1 MRKDVRVQDD
11 IILAKVVLSHEQ
23 KRWCPGAF
31 VLCALV
37 NVAVLLGLKSKTVL
51 VFVFMNKEDAAQKYI
66 TAVTLFSN
74 PSCVTLKW

>member
-1 MRKDVRVQDD
+1 MRVQDD

-37 NVAVLLGLKSKTVL
+37 NVAVLLGLKTKKEVL